1 MLSLW
6 YALAFVAAPAAVW
19 AQLTTIYLPSSI
31 VSTARLVE
39 IDLPDAHQVLSHHL
53 GVDDQVLKAPKSD
66 SEAIWH
72 HLPNDAA
79 KYDYSELF
87 KPSSGLVLTFQ
98 GLEDEADLFGENLFA
113 THTISHT
120 KDASF
125 DALAR
130 LYAKITGGI
139 QHLVHDS
146 GDALSKWKNQLATL
160 SELASDDTKLSF
172 DAVDQIRL
180 DSLKAVR
187 EQYGAES
194 PVFKDAKREL
204 KAVVDRLAEKMTRN
218 SLPFALVHT
227 PMEDLSQYTR
237 RSQEGLDAGI
247 APFIA
252 PAHRIGGPM
261 PRLNVTLG
269 KTNVC
274 YKQAQD
280 LEWATAKCSGHGV
293 PIESSKGGQKC
304 WRCQCTPTKTKQRI
318 INWAGNACEKQ
329 DKSELTLLIIGTV
342 ALLFVSTVGT
352 IALLYNEGKN
362 VLPGTLSSVSL
373 SS

>member
-6 YALAFVAAPAAVW
+6 YALAFVAAPAAVL
-19 AQLTTIYLPSSI
+19 AQLTTIYLPSGI
-31 VSTARLVE
+31 VSTARPVK
-39 IDLPDAHQVLSHHL
+39 INLPEAHQVLSHHL

-79 KYDYSELF
+79 KYDSSDLF
-87 KPSSGLVLTFQ
+87 KPNSGLVLTFE

-130 LYAKITGGI
+130 LYAKVTGGM
-139 QHLVHDS
+139 QHLVHNS

-160 SELASDDTKLSF
+160 SDLANDDTKLSLN
-172 DAVDQIRL
+172 AVDQIRL

-187 EQYGAES
+187 EEYGADS
-194 PVFKDAKREL
+194 SVFNDAKLQL
-204 KAVVDRLAEKMTRN
+204 KAVVDRLAEKMTHI
-218 SLPFALVHT
+218 SLPFAVVHT
-227 PMEDLSQYTR
+227 PINDPSQHTR
-237 RSQEGLDAGI
+237 RSQEGFDAGI

-269 KTNVC
+269 KTNAC
-274 YKQAQD
+274 YKQARD
-280 LEWATAKCSGHGV
+280 LEWATAKCSGHGF

-304 WRCQCTPTKTKQRI
+304 WRCQCTPTKTKQRT

-329 DKSELTLLIIGTV
+329 DKSELTLLVIGTV
-342 ALLFVSTVGT
+342 ALLFVSTAGT

-362 VLPGTLSSVSL
+362 ALPGTLSSVSL